1 MIKIKGIGASA
12 GIAKGK
18 AFYFSK
24 EELLIPR
31 KRINYEDISREIY
44 RLEEAL
50 IQTRKEIINLQKKIS
65 ESLGYEEAKIFEAHM
80 LVLEDR
86 MLIEEVIKQIKSHR
100 VNVEFAFYQS
110 IKKYTQVLKGL
121 DDEYLKERASDIEDV
136 AKRVLRK
143 LLKKDFLSLEG
154 FKEKAIIVAHDL
166 SPSDT
171 ALLPKSNILG
181 FVTDV
186 GGRTSHTAIIARSL
200 EIPAVVGTEIATEKI
215 KGGETLIVDGSEGI
229 VYVNPTAKKIEEY
242 EKKLLASKRIVFH
255 IPKTA
260 SSQTKDGKKV
270 VLSANIEL
278 PEELDSLSF
287 YGAEGI
293 GLYRTEYIFLGRKK
307 LPSEDEQYKA
317 YINVARRAKPHSV
330 IIRTI
335 DIGGDKFLSKP
346 EVPHEFTP
354 FLGWR
359 AIRFCLAN
367 PHIFKT
373 QLKAILR
380 ASREGNV
387 KIMFP
392 MISGV
397 EELKEAKKIL
407 EECKEELRRERKRFD
422 EKIPVGVMIEVPSA
436 ALTAEILAKECDFF
450 SIGTNDLIQYSL
462 AVDRANEKV
471 AYLYEPAH
479 PAVLKLI
486 KNVIRAAHTQGIK
499 VGMCGE
505 MAGDPLFTL
514 LLLGMGLDEF
524 SMPPPSIPKVK
535 EVIRE
540 VTFQEAEKI
549 ASLVLNFS
557 TPREIE
563 KFLQEKLKEILKDN
577 YNKIFISR

>member
-1 MIKIKGIGASA
+1 MIRIKGIGASP
-12 GIAKGK
+12 GVVKGK

-24 EELLIPR
+24 EEFFIPR
-31 KRINYEDISREIY
+31 RKIDYADISREIY
-44 RLEEAL
+44 HLEEAL
-50 IQTRKEIINLQKKIS
+50 IQTRREIADLQKKIS
-65 ESLGYEEAKIFEAHM
+65 DSLGYKEAKIFEAHM

-86 MLIEEVIKQIKSHR
+86 MLIEEVIKQIKNQR

-110 IKKYTQVLKGL
+110 IKKYTQILREL

-154 FKEKAIIVAHDL
+154 IKEKVIVVAHDL

-171 ALLPKSNILG
+171 ALLPKSNVLG
-181 FVTDV
+181 FITDV

-200 EIPAVVGTEIATEKI
+200 EIPAVVGTEIATSKI
-215 KGGETLIVDGSEGI
+215 KGGETVIVDGTEGI
-229 VYVNPTAKKIEEY
+229 VYVNPTTKKIKEY
-242 EKKLLASKRIVFH
+242 EKKRSTIVKK
-255 IPKTA
+255 IPIAK
-260 SSQTKDGKKV
+260 SIPSQTKDGKKII
-270 VLSANIEL
+270 LSANIEL
-278 PEELDSLSF
+278 PEELSSLVT

-293 GLYRTEYIFLGRKK
+293 GLYRTEYIFLGRKE

-317 YINVARRAKPHSV
+317 YVNVARKVKPHSV

-346 EVPHEFTP
+346 RVPYEFTP

-373 QLKAILR
+373 QLRAILR
-380 ASREGNV
+380 ASGEGNV

-392 MISGV
+392 MISGI

-407 EECKEELRRERKRFD
+407 KECKEELRRERKRFD
-422 EKIPVGVMIEVPSA
+422 ENIAVGVMIEVPSA
-436 ALTAEILAKECDFF
+436 ALIAEILAKECDFF

-462 AVDRANEKV
+462 AVDRADEKV

-479 PAVLKLI
+479 PAVLRLI
-486 KNVIRAAHTQGIK
+486 RNVIREAHAQGIW

-505 MAGDPLFTL
+505 MAGDPLFTP
-514 LLLGMGLDEF
+514 LLLGLGLDEF

-535 EVIRE
+535 ELICE
-540 VTFQEAEKI
+540 LTFMQAEEI
-549 ASLVLNFS
+549 ALRALNFS
-557 TPREIE
+557 TPKEVE
-563 KFLQEKLKEILKDN
+563 KFLQEKVKEILKDKFH
-577 YNKIFISR
+577 KIFT

>member
-1 MIKIKGIGASA
+1 MIRIKGIGASP
-12 GIAKGK
+12 GVVKGK

-24 EELLIPR
+24 EEFFIPR
-31 KRINYEDISREIY
+31 RKIDYADISREIY
-44 RLEEAL
+44 HLEEAL
-50 IQTRKEIINLQKKIS
+50 IQTRREIADLQKKIS
-65 ESLGYEEAKIFEAHM
+65 DSLGYKEAKIFEAHM

-86 MLIEEVIKQIKSHR
+86 MLIEEVIKQIKNQR

-110 IKKYTQVLKGL
+110 IKKYTQTLREL
-121 DDEYLKERASDIEDV
+121 DDEYLKERSSDIEDV

-154 FKEKAIIVAHDL
+154 IKEKVIVVAHNL

-171 ALLPKSNILG
+171 ALLPKSNVLG
-181 FVTDV
+181 FITDV

-200 EIPAVVGTEIATEKI
+200 EIPAVVGTEIATSKI
-215 KGGETLIVDGSEGI
+215 KGGETVIVDGTEGI
-229 VYVNPTAKKIEEY
+229 VYVNPTTKKIKEY
-242 EKKLLASKRIVFH
+242 EKKRSTIVKK
-255 IPKTA
+255 IPVAK
-260 SSQTKDGKKV
+260 SIPSQTKDGKKII
-270 VLSANIEL
+270 LSANIEL
-278 PEELDSLSF
+278 PEELSSLVT

-293 GLYRTEYIFLGRKK
+293 GLYRTEYIFLGRKE

-317 YINVARRAKPHSV
+317 YVNVARKVRPHSV

-346 EVPHEFTP
+346 QVPYEFTP

-373 QLKAILR
+373 QLRAILR
-380 ASREGNV
+380 ASGEGNV

-392 MISGV
+392 MISGI

-407 EECKEELRRERKRFD
+407 KECKEELRRERKRFD
-422 EKIPVGVMIEVPSA
+422 ENIAVGVMIEVPSA
-436 ALTAEILAKECDFF
+436 ALIAEILAKECDFF

-462 AVDRANEKV
+462 AVDRADEKV

-479 PAVLKLI
+479 PAVLRLI
-486 KNVIRAAHTQGIK
+486 RNVIREAHAQGIW

-505 MAGDPLFTL
+505 MAGDPLFTP
-514 LLLGMGLDEF
+514 LLLGLGLDEF

-535 EVIRE
+535 ELICE
-540 VTFQEAEKI
+540 LTFMEAEEI
-549 ASLVLNFS
+549 ALRALNFS
-557 TPREIE
+557 TPKEVE
-563 KFLQEKLKEILKDN
+563 KFLQEKVREILKDKFH
-577 YNKIFISR
+577 KIFA